1 MPSCEN
7 QRRVMKKTKVQMARP
22 FLYALLIGCLI
33 QSAPACAE
41 TLRLQRDGPLARD
54 YFNKLEWM
62 RCSIGQVWQDE
73 TCQGEIKMLTVA
85 QAEQISA
92 VMRENWGGG
101 WRLPTVKELKGLIQK
116 NVEAPKIDG
125 ETFPNTHQGSYWTSD
140 QSFYTDQ
147 YFWTVNF
154 YTGQLYNRF
163 FYFQEN
169 AVRLVRDYSFN

>member
-7 QRRVMKKTKVQMARP
+7 QHRVMKKTKVQMARP

-116 NVEAPKIDG
+116 TLMRPKL
-125 ETFPNTHQGSYWTSD
+125 TSRPFPTRIRVPIGPVIRAFIPINISG
-140 QSFYTDQ
+140 
-147 YFWTVNF
+147 
-154 YTGQLYNRF
+154 R
-163 FYFQEN
+163 
-169 AVRLVRDYSFN
+169 

>member
-1 MPSCEN
+1 M
-7 QRRVMKKTKVQMARP
+7 VRP

-33 QSAPACAE
+33 QNAPACAE

-73 TCQGEIKMLTVA
+73 TCQGEIKML
-85 QAEQISA
+85 
-92 VMRENWGGG
+92 
-101 WRLPTVKELKGLIQK
+101 
-116 NVEAPKIDG
+116 APKIDG
-125 ETFPNTHQGSYWTSD
+125 ETFPNTHKGSYWTSD

-169 AVRLVRDYSFN
+169 AVRLVRDYSIN

>member
-1 MPSCEN
+1 M
-7 QRRVMKKTKVQMARP
+7 VRP
-22 FLYALLIGCLI
+22 FLYALLIGCLV
-33 QSAPACAE
+33 QSAPASAE

-101 WRLPTVKELKGLIQK
+101 WRLPSVKELKGLIKK
-116 NVEAPKIDG
+116 NVEAPKIDHQ
-125 ETFPNTHQGSYWTSD
+125 TFPNTHQGSYWTND
-140 QSFYTDQ
+140 QSFYTDK

-154 YTGQLYNRF
+154 YTGYLYNRF
-163 FYFQEN
+163 FPSQKN
-169 AVRLVRDYSFN
+169 AVRLVRDYSLR

>member
-1 MPSCEN
+1 
-7 QRRVMKKTKVQMARP
+7 MKKTKVQMARP

-125 ETFPNTHQGSYWTSD
+125 ET
-140 QSFYTDQ
+140 
-147 YFWTVNF
+147 
-154 YTGQLYNRF
+154 
-163 FYFQEN
+163 
-169 AVRLVRDYSFN
+169 